1 MAWLGKCQAR
11 CIPST
16 VQNNYL
22 ISSVRGAQGAPT
34 EWRGSQ
40 LKHISMRQYF
50 LTLACALLVSG
61 CATKSLEWQ
70 RQTENEFPTRVN
82 WIISQVGNV
91 LDAKRGLRYG
101 TWTVTSGE
109 GGPYATY
116 QCPQDG
122 ICEINISNLQC
133 EQSTGGR
140 SSCELVL
147 YKNAICELVIPEK
160 RETLEIGCPIQVAL
174 KPKGKGEISTPEE
187 AKAAAAAAAAAAAT
201 AKGAQE
207 AAGVVPAAPKKAPET
222 AVTTPAT
229 PKTAPEAAGVAP
241 TAPKEVQEI
250 APITPATEAKGAVSQ
265 ETTAATREQAKG
277 QSVAG
282 DFVLGVRAGAIVPTQ
297 QILENL
303 SSGTSAG
310 PLVNLEAY
318 YVVREWVRL
327 GLMLEWQR
335 YRINARDAEVGT
347 LTTFSLLPAVEFRP
361 TRDMM
366 RGLGFE
372 WVIPYTSLGAG
383 MNIHSFSNGDRLG
396 NEDVSFSNTFA
407 LRVAGGLDFPI
418 TSHLALNGEVA
429 WKRDSG
435 DFERSGLKGDFNASS
450 LMFLFGL
457 RFHF

>member
-1 MAWLGKCQAR
+1 MPSLEIG
-11 CIPST
+11 IP
-16 VQNNYL
+16 QHFC
-22 ISSVRGAQGAPT
+22 A
-34 EWRGSQ
+34 
-40 LKHISMRQYF
+40 
-50 LTLACALLVSG
+50 LACALLVSG

-70 RQTENEFPTRVN
+70 RHTEDEFPTRVN

-116 QCPQDG
+116 QCPQGG

-133 EQSTGGR
+133 QQSTGGPA
-140 SSCELVL
+140 SCELIL

-160 RETLEIGCPIQVAL
+160 RETLEIGCPIEVAL
-174 KPKGKGEISTPEE
+174 KPKGKGETASPEE
-187 AKAAAAAAAAAAAT
+187 AAAGSTAAAAAAAT

-207 AAGVVPAAPKKAPET
+207 AAGV
-222 AVTTPAT
+222 
-229 PKTAPEAAGVAP
+229 AP
-241 TAPKEVQEI
+241 TAPK
-250 APITPATEAKGAVSQ
+250 APEAAAVRPPTAAKAAEEPAAITPATEAKGAASPAA
-265 ETTAATREQAKG
+265 TAATREQAKG

-282 DFVLGVRAGAIVPTQ
+282 DFVFGLRAGLVVPTQ

-318 YVVREWVRL
+318 YVLREWVRL
-327 GLMLEWQR
+327 GMMFEWQQ
-335 YRINARDAEVGT
+335 YNINARDAEVGT
-347 LTTFSLLPAVEFRP
+347 LSTFSLLPVVEFRP

-366 RGLGFE
+366 RNTVGFE
-372 WVIPYTSLGAG
+372 WVIPYASLGAG
-383 MNIHSFSNGDRLG
+383 VNVHSFSNGARLG
-396 NEDVSFSNTFA
+396 NDSVSFPNTFA

-418 TSHLALNGEVA
+418 TSNLAVNGEVA
-429 WKRDSG
+429 WKKDSG
-435 DFERSGLKGDFNASS
+435 NFERSGVNGNFNASS

-457 RFHF
+457 RVHF

>member
-11 CIPST
+11 RILIPRFKT
-16 VQNNYL
+16 IYL

-34 EWRGSQ
+34 ELRGSQ
-40 LKHISMRQYF
+40 LKHIAMRQYF
-50 LTLACALLVSG
+50 LALACALLVSG

-174 KPKGKGEISTPEE
+174 KPKGKGETASPEE
-187 AKAAAAAAAAAAAT
+187 AGAAAAAAAAT

-207 AAGVVPAAPKKAPET
+207 AAGIAPVAPKK
-222 AVTTPAT
+222 
-229 PKTAPEAAGVAP
+229 APEAAGVAP
-241 TAPKEVQEI
+241 TAPEAAREGAGA
-250 APITPATEAKGAVSQ
+250 APVPPKGAPEPAPLTPATEAKGGPSQ
-265 ETTAATREQAKG
+265 KAPAAASEQAKG

-282 DFVLGVRAGAIVPTQ
+282 DFVLGLRAGAIVPTQ

-303 SSGTSAG
+303 SSGTSSG

-347 LTTFSLLPAVEFRP
+347 LTTFALLPAVEFRP

-372 WVIPYTSLGAG
+372 WLIPYTSLGAG

-396 NEDVSFSNTFA
+396 NEAVSFSNTFA

>member
-1 MAWLGKCQAR
+1 VVPTQ
-11 CIPST
+11 
-16 VQNNYL
+16 L
-22 ISSVRGAQGAPT
+22 IGRQRKQIG
-34 EWRGSQ
+34 
-40 LKHISMRQYF
+40 MRP
-50 LTLACALLVSG
+50 LLCALACALLVSA
-61 CATKSLEWQ
+61 CATKSHEWQ
-70 RQTENEFPTRVN
+70 RHTENEFPTRVN

-116 QCPQDG
+116 QCPQGG

-133 EQSTGGR
+133 EEATGGR

-174 KPKGKGEISTPEE
+174 KPKGKGEIATPEE

-207 AAGVVPAAPKKAPET
+207 AAGVAPAAPKRAPEA
-222 AVTTPAT
+222 AVAAPAA
-229 PKTAPEAAGVAP
+229 PKTSPEAAGVAP

-282 DFVLGVRAGAIVPTQ
+282 DFVLGLRAGAIVPTQ

-347 LTTFSLLPAVEFRP
+347 LTTFSLLPAIEFRP

-372 WVIPYTSLGAG
+372 WLIPYTSLGAG
-383 MNIHSFSNGDRLG
+383 LNIHSFSNGDRLG
-396 NEDVSFSNTFA
+396 NEAVSFSNTFA

-418 TSHLALNGEVA
+418 TSHLAVNGEIA

-435 DFERSGLKGDFNASS
+435 NFERSGLEGDFNASS

-457 RFHF
+457 RGRF